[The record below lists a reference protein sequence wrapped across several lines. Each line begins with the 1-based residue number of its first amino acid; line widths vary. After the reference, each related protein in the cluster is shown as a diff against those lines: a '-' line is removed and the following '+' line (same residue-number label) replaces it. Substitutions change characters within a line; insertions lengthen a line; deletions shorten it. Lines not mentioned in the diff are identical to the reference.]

1 MGMFN
6 ARKLKEKRKKARWK
20 KKNYRDRIMRKLGK
34 IRDPLEGSPQ
44 ARGLV
49 LSKIQREQKQPHSG
63 MLKCVRVKLI
73 KNSKEVTAHAPRDK
87 AINHIQEHDEVII
100 EGIDGSQ
107 GKAYGSLPGVK
118 YKVSMVNKISL
129 EMLRT
134 GRKQRAAR

>member
-6 ARKLKEKRKKARWK
+6 ARKLKERRKKARWK
-20 KKNYRDRIMRKLGK
+20 KKKYRDRIRRKMGK
-34 IRDPLEGSPQ
+34 FFDPLEGAPQ

-49 LSKIQREQKQPHSG
+49 LSKRQVEQKQPHSG

-73 KNSKEVTAHAPRDK
+73 KNGKEVTAHAPRDK
-87 AINHIQEHDEVII
+87 AINFIQEHDEVII
-100 EGIDGSQ
+100 EGIGGSQ

-118 YKVSMVNKISL
+118 YRVCKVNGISL

>member
-1 MGMFN
+1 MGKFN
-6 ARKLKEKRKKARWK
+6 ARKLKDKRRKAKWK
-20 KKNYRDRIMRKLGK
+20 KKNYRDRIRRKMGK
-34 IRDPLEGSPQ
+34 FHDPLEGAPQ

-49 LSKIQREQKQPHSG
+49 LSKRQIEQKQPHSG

-73 KNSKEVTAHAPRDK
+73 KNGKEVTAHCPGDK
-87 AINHIQEHDEVII
+87 AIDHIQEHDEVII
-100 EGIDGSQ
+100 EGIGGSQ

-118 YKVSMVNKISL
+118 YKVSKVNNISL